1 MSYALQFVT
10 VLRMEVNKTLIC
22 RVSNLFVKGDETGS
36 LGGLTKLTVL
46 IHACHNVL
54 FRMTALRKKTMFYLM
69 ADV

>member
-1 MSYALQFVT
+1 
-10 VLRMEVNKTLIC
+10 MEVSKTLIC
-22 RVSNLFVKGDETGS
+22 RGSNLFVIKGNETGS

-69 ADV
+69 ADL

>member
-1 MSYALQFVT
+1 MSYGVQFV
-10 VLRMEVNKTLIC
+10 LSPANFQK
-22 RVSNLFVKGDETGS
+22 FVCKGNETGN

-69 ADV
+69 VDL